1 MTDDDKGNSRRGW
14 RSGMATGLVVVV
26 VGILFLLDNLG
37 VRLPFRGLHNWWAL
51 FILIPVVAL
60 LTEAGV
66 RYRRVSR
73 IDRAVLHLLLSA
85 VAPMLVASFFLL
97 DLDWATWWP
106 LFVIYGGLWAMLG
119 SRKQAATP

>member
-1 MTDDDKGNSRRGW
+1 MADDDKGDSRHSW

-66 RYRRVSR
+66 RYQRVGR
-73 IDRAVLHLLLSA
+73 VDRAVLHLLLSA
-85 VAPMLVASFFLL
+85 VAPLLVASFFLM

-106 LFVIYGGLWAMLG
+106 LFVIYGGFWAMLG
-119 SRKQAATP
+119 SRKQTTTP